1 MAHDIFLSYSSRDK
15 PVADGVCAHLEGAGI
30 RVWFAPRD
38 IVPGTNWGEAIID
51 AINASRLMVIVFSSS
66 SNRSPQVLREVER
79 AVAKG
84 MGVIPFR
91 VEAVT
96 PSKSMEYFLSSPHWL
111 DAIDPPL
118 EKHIHSLLETVRTL
132 LQLNAKALP
141 GRTEPARSTGS
152 SASAPAGDQ
161 ERTDGSL
168 DGWYRPPQAGIV
180 GRFISLFDDK

>member
-1 MAHDIFLSYSSRDK
+1 MAHDIFLSYASRDK
-15 PVADGVCAHLEGAGI
+15 PIADGVCAHLEAAGI
-30 RVWFAPRD
+30 RVWIAPRD
-38 IVPGTNWGEAIID
+38 VVPGTNWGEAIID

-66 SNRSPQVLREVER
+66 SNGSPQVLREVER
-79 AVAKG
+79 AVSKG

-118 EKHIHSLLETVRTL
+118 ERHIHSLLETVRAL
-132 LQLNAKALP
+132 LKLNAKAAP
-141 GRTEPARSTGS
+141 GSTEGARADRPAVI
-152 SASAPAGDQ
+152 APAGDRDHRD
-161 ERTDGSL
+161 ESL

-180 GRFISLFDDK
+180 GRFLSLFDDK